1 MSVKKYIN
9 RKSLALATIVIL
21 VTGLLW
27 IITQFGVTYL
37 SEKATVLANNE
48 AYATMENA
56 VNQNVRAINQ
66 IVKNRSDYLA
76 GLVGALSRTLNNG
89 DTEDMQELA
98 AAQEELHILMMGV
111 IEKDQICTTTDGE
124 VFDLSDYDFVD
135 RAFQGEMYLSES
147 WHDEDSG
154 QMVNTFVIPIYEKE
168 EISELLL
175 LSYRSDEVADMF
187 GFHSF
192 SNGNGI
198 RIIDSQGHPVI
209 MGADMKME
217 PALADEFYQK
227 EENGILKNFAEGGTG
242 QFIYDYQG
250 DIYVI
255 SYAPLGFQDWIVVF
269 YSPYDLVYANVDL
282 IKSLFSNISSMLLS
296 VSLVFISIICG
307 ISMIFWRE
315 SLRSRYL
322 DNVTKEGNE
331 RYFIDVILPR
341 WRSGEKAVIALDID
355 QFKLINSTYGD
366 EKGDDVLRHISG
378 CFSQSLSEELYRISA
393 DKFFACVGV
402 TDKGKLIESMERF
415 RALLAEEIE
424 NGTIPYLKV
433 SVGIAFCGN
442 RDEFYRSRIDA
453 MIEKRKI
460 KGRYDEFYR
469 FAEENTRKRAMEEE
483 EIEKDFLKALKLNQ
497 IEAWYQPK
505 YDGVL
510 KRVVGAEALARWRK
524 PDGSLM
530 PPGMF
535 IPVLEKS
542 GQIRLLDLE
551 VLRQV
556 CSFQNQQRQQGKQPL
571 PVSVNLSQQ
580 YITQLDTVD
589 TILSILESFAIQ
601 PEDIIFELTETG
613 LAQNNKIVQE
623 LIDAIH
629 KKGFFVHMDDYGT
642 GISGLK
648 SLSEYD
654 FDTIKLDK
662 TFIDKIGSDKG
673 EKILSSTIQMI
684 ESLNKGVIAEGV
696 ETHNQLEFLIE
707 KGCRY
712 IQGYYFSKPL
722 CEAEY
727 QELLCREEGNNE

>member
-27 IITQFGVTYL
+27 IITQFGVTYI

-48 AYATMENA
+48 AYATMESA

-227 EENGILKNFAEGGTG
+227 EENGILKNFAEGETG

-269 YSPYDLVYANVDL
+269 YSPYDLVYANVDM
-282 IKSLFSNISSMLLS
+282 IKSLFNNISSML
-296 VSLVFISIICG
+296 
-307 ISMIFWRE
+307 
-315 SLRSRYL
+315 
-322 DNVTKEGNE
+322 
-331 RYFIDVILPR
+331 
-341 WRSGEKAVIALDID
+341 
-355 QFKLINSTYGD
+355 
-366 EKGDDVLRHISG
+366 
-378 CFSQSLSEELYRISA
+378 CFL
-393 DKFFACVGV
+393 
-402 TDKGKLIESMERF
+402 
-415 RALLAEEIE
+415 
-424 NGTIPYLKV
+424 
-433 SVGIAFCGN
+433 
-442 RDEFYRSRIDA
+442 
-453 MIEKRKI
+453 
-460 KGRYDEFYR
+460 
-469 FAEENTRKRAMEEE
+469 
-483 EIEKDFLKALKLNQ
+483 
-497 IEAWYQPK
+497 
-505 YDGVL
+505 
-510 KRVVGAEALARWRK
+510 
-524 PDGSLM
+524 
-530 PPGMF
+530 
-535 IPVLEKS
+535 
-542 GQIRLLDLE
+542 
-551 VLRQV
+551 
-556 CSFQNQQRQQGKQPL
+556 
-571 PVSVNLSQQ
+571 
-580 YITQLDTVD
+580 
-589 TILSILESFAIQ
+589 
-601 PEDIIFELTETG
+601 
-613 LAQNNKIVQE
+613 
-623 LIDAIH
+623 
-629 KKGFFVHMDDYGT
+629 
-642 GISGLK
+642 
-648 SLSEYD
+648 
-654 FDTIKLDK
+654 
-662 TFIDKIGSDKG
+662 
-673 EKILSSTIQMI
+673 
-684 ESLNKGVIAEGV
+684 
-696 ETHNQLEFLIE
+696 
-707 KGCRY
+707 
-712 IQGYYFSKPL
+712 
-722 CEAEY
+722 
-727 QELLCREEGNNE
+727 